1 MDKEVF
7 EIARFV
13 HGGVETSVAVEETP
27 RLRRVCITRSRM
39 MFGEPKKVGEVHI
52 YVDEVRSYVQALLT
66 SGKVMDF
73 LGEGEGGPVSARSY
87 LKALGTGKREVA
99 DAS

>member
-52 YVDEVRSYVQALLT
+52 YADEVHEYVEALYRAG
-66 SGKVMDF
+66 SVMDAI
-73 LGEGEGGPVSARSY
+73 GHGGV
-87 LKALGTGKREVA
+87 KAGKRELR
-99 DAS
+99 SQLLRRESHSG